1 VPVNAVLISE
11 PSIDFATLLGLTHEA
26 LGQNIAD
33 AADASHRK
41 LCPAE
46 KYLTCLA
53 AMGDMSSLITPRLL
67 SHVSFGFLIV
77 VDRHEVVNILNVAVG
92 MPFVSVDTLMS
103 GCELIILTGTLAQW
117 RDAIA
122 SGTSKGAPPIVRA
135 CYSII
140 LRIFDQMG
148 LSAVWK
154 DFDRSSDRVGFYLEH
169 THV

>member
-26 LGQNIAD
+26 LGQNIAE
-33 AADASHRK
+33 AADDSHRK
-41 LCPAE
+41 LCPSE

-53 AMGDMSSLITPRLL
+53 TMADVSSVITPRLL

-77 VDRHEVVNILNVAVG
+77 VDSHEVVSILNVAVG
-92 MPFVSVDTLMS
+92 MPFVSVATLMN
-103 GCELIILTGTLAQW
+103 GCDLIVLTGTLAQW

-122 SGTSKGAPPIVRA
+122 SGTSKASQSIVRA
-135 CYSII
+135 CYSRI
-140 LRIFDQMG
+140 LHIFDQMG

-154 DFDRSSDRVGFYLEH
+154 DFDRSSDRTGYYLEH